1 MAYNKTKVREQLREL
16 MGKLY
21 GEVEANNLSIDKFA
35 DFTESLDEL
44 WNISSDLYQPD
55 HKGNYQSLD
64 VNRYGTLIAAYGK
77 SLDLAKSVYAQAN
90 GVKGTDT
97 LKEIVM
103 NVEAVLTTDMG
114 ALENIVPGRD
124 VTLPEVVEKGRTI
137 TLDMGN
143 ATLAGMG
150 GQMSSRI
157 PVEFSLQGGSV
168 KKGFFTKKSVVAG
181 KEELIAVMDK
191 VAEKYPQYQMF
202 INRLKEV
209 DDKVLFDERNWYVLD
224 TVIEYPGQE
233 DPKKYFIK
241 DLFIGDEAKTFGLD
255 DTMVKEI
262 VGRDDFLQFYDDLQQ
277 SLDPVLL
284 GNKCYTNNSHWL
296 GGKAGER
303 IDSRNSAMS
312 MVSKLLGKPK
322 LIAPA
327 ENMTLLINGEK
338 IEGTFM
344 ENAVG
349 KEAYGLSS
357 DDPMRNYGPSTYDN
371 PQMFDDIASIQVI
384 DYICGNIDRHEGNFF
399 MRFEGEGNEAK
410 LVGLTAIDNDLS
422 FGLNIEGRSRV
433 GNKWISPQEMGVIG
447 KEMAL
452 KILALDESTLKVAL
466 GGYSL
471 SEEQI
476 MEAWKRTNILK
487 DKIKEGMEH
496 YRDIP
501 EGHLDEA
508 VLRVVDEEHWRDY
521 SIETIAKVAGKS
533 QFNVFTRMPLLIKE
547 HENTK
552 LRTKFLREKAV
563 REFALNQSNPV
574 SNMRQQRLRGEIV
587 RDEMFVPAQPDPIKT
602 GAVETMDLEIPV
614 DCNVATVGGAMSKRK
629 LVSYIDEKGK
639 EVKGFFTSRFEL
651 DRETKVNK
659 IVEELSEKYPKYEY
673 FLQLLNKNLKEGF
686 NIRELSHKG
695 LPGFSIGD
703 IQMLQSDPQ
712 FVEMQNEAVTRIAG
726 FEKLKN
732 DYSNLLSASAESTI
746 DLRNVA
752 MTEISELMG
761 IDNLLAGSRA
771 MRIKQGD
778 EIVKGVFMDM
788 AEGKDYNRTSI
799 DDEMF
804 TYDEA
809 VYNNAPGLKS
819 LADIQILDFV
829 CMNMDRHVGNLMFQF
844 EGEGTKNPKFVGVQG
859 IDNDLSFSTK
869 RVTMDSEVMVNS
881 GSLDDIN
888 VISEELAEFCKNPNI
903 TAVEQIMKNCS
914 MGGKEMTAV
923 IDRIALLK
931 QRIEEGKI
939 EVVSQEAWKEKT
951 ITQLQHGANIFSRV
965 KEGVID
971 YKKTL
976 SPARIEQM
984 REKEHEERELQFT
997 QGNKIHISDQEIA
1010 QAREK
1015 KAAAKEE
1022 RQRERQSRN
1031 LSANEKI
1038 IDDRISLEDDFKR
1051 EQIENKSAVD
1061 VLGGDHRN
1069 ALMENL
1075 KELDVS
1081 LKQADHFFGG
1091 STEFTKM
1098 KEGFRDLVNFMDNL
1112 PDSTAKLKYTERLQ
1126 LMEDFKEQLQYM
1138 ELVAKAMSDKVA
1150 SMSKPGKNQMDRK
1163 NAADRMIE
1171 FAKEQQKL
1179 VSLAGRKTTARQ
1191 DIIIGEQRRKEAE
1204 PLRDYIDKQYGKR
1217 ELNPRIR
1224 EQRIDY
1230 EIKQGM
1236 TIVANAIESGKT
1248 VSNANAKELIAF
1260 VIVDHYIKLNRAKG
1274 NTEVVDNLLSNVVRA
1289 KNSIVENPFVEEISA
1304 ELARNPD
1311 IFAEQLMN
1319 PRHID
1324 AIAKQFFDN
1333 EQRRKRNLDTENP
1346 QRNVEQAQ
1354 IGEQKAE
1361 EERNVAEDTDFVL
1374 NL

>member
-21 GEVEANNLSIDKFA
+21 GEVEANKLSIDKFA

-55 HKGNYQSLD
+55 HEGNYQSLD
-64 VNRYGTLIAAYGK
+64 ANHYGRLIAAYGK

-157 PVEFSLQGGSV
+157 PVEFPMPDGSV

-181 KEELIAVMDK
+181 KEELIAAADK
-191 VAEKYPQYQMF
+191 VAEKYPQYQTF
-202 INRLKEV
+202 INLFKEV
-209 DDKVLFDERNWYVLD
+209 DDKVLLDERNWYGLD
-224 TVIEYPGQE
+224 AA
-233 DPKKYFIK
+233 IK
-241 DLFIGDEAKTFGLD
+241 FSRGKEPQKFFTENLFTDTAKTFGLD
-255 DTMVKEI
+255 DAMVGEL
-262 VGRDDFLQFYDDLQQ
+262 VGRDDFIQFYDDLLQ

-284 GNKCYTNNSHWL
+284 GNKCYTNKSQWL

-312 MVSKLLGKPK
+312 MVSKLLGKPT

-349 KEAYGLSS
+349 KEAYGLSA

-371 PQMFDDIASIQVI
+371 PQMFDDISSIQVI

-399 MRFEGEGNEAK
+399 MRFEGEGNEAR

-422 FGLNIEGRSRV
+422 FGLNIGDSSHV
-433 GNKWISPQEMGVIG
+433 GNQWIKPQEMGVIG

-466 GGYSL
+466 SGYSL
-471 SEEQI
+471 SKEQI

-496 YRDIP
+496 YRDVP
-501 EGHLDEA
+501 EGQLDREI
-508 VLRVVDEEHWRDY
+508 LRVVDEEHWRDY
-521 SIETIAKVAGKS
+521 SIETIAKVATAS
-533 QFNVFTRMPLLIKE
+533 QFNVFTRIPTLIKE
-547 HENTK
+547 HENRK
-552 LRTKFLREKAV
+552 IMEKSQREEAV
-563 REFALNQSNPV
+563 RVFALKQPNPV
-574 SNMRQQRLRGEIV
+574 SNVRVQRLHGEVV

-602 GAVETMDLEIPV
+602 GAVRTIDLELPV
-614 DCNVATVGGAMSKRK
+614 DRKAATVGGAMSQRK
-629 LVSYIDEKGK
+629 LVSYIDENGK
-639 EVKGFFTSRFEL
+639 EVKGFFTNRFEL
-651 DRETKVNK
+651 DRETQINK
-659 IVEELSEKYPKYEY
+659 IIEELSEKYPKYEH
-673 FLQLLNKNLKEGF
+673 FLQLLHKNLKEGF
-686 NIRELSHKG
+686 GITELSRKG

-712 FVEMQNEAVTRIAG
+712 FMEMQNEAVTRIAG
-726 FEKLKN
+726 FEKLRR
-732 DYSNLLSASAESTI
+732 DYSNFLGASAESTI

-761 IDNLLAGSRA
+761 LDNLLAGSRA

-778 EIVKGVFMDM
+778 EIVEGVFMDM
-788 AEGKDYNRTSI
+788 AVGKDYNRTSI
-799 DDEMF
+799 DDAMF
-804 TYDEA
+804 EYDES

-829 CMNMDRHVGNLMFQF
+829 CMNMDRHLGNMMFQF
-844 EGEGTKNPKFVGVQG
+844 EGEGTKNPRFVGVQG
-859 IDNDLSFSTK
+859 IDNDLSFSSK
-869 RVTMDSEVMVNS
+869 RVTMDSQVMVDD
-881 GSLDDIN
+881 GVLDDIN
-888 VISEELAEFCKNPNI
+888 VISEELAEFCKHPNV

-939 EVVSQEAWKEKT
+939 EVVSKEAWKEKT
-951 ITQLQHGANIFSRV
+951 ISQLQHGANIFSRV
-965 KEGVID
+965 KKGVID

-976 SPARIEQM
+976 STSKIEQM
-984 REKEHEERELQFT
+984 RNSEQEGKELQFT

-1010 QAREK
+1010 QARDIKET
-1015 KAAAKEE
+1015 AKEE
-1022 RQRERQSRN
+1022 RQRERQSRG
-1031 LSANEKI
+1031 LSANEKM
-1038 IDDRISLEDDFKR
+1038 IDDRISLEDDLKH
-1051 EQIENKSAVD
+1051 EQIENQSAVD
-1061 VLGGDHRN
+1061 ILGEDHRN

-1075 KELDVS
+1075 KELEAS

-1098 KEGFRDLVNFMDNL
+1098 KDGFRDLVNFMDNL
-1112 PDSTAKLKYTERLQ
+1112 PDSTVKLSNTERLQ
-1126 LMEDFKEQLQYM
+1126 LMEDYKENLQYV

-1150 SMSKPGKNQMDRK
+1150 AMSKPGSNQMDRK
-1163 NAADRMIE
+1163 NAADKMIT
-1171 FAKEQQKL
+1171 FAKTEQEL
-1179 VSLAGRKTTARQ
+1179 VSLANRNIAARQ
-1191 DIIIGEQRRKEAE
+1191 ENLLAEQRKREAI
-1204 PLRDYIDKQYGKR
+1204 PFRNYINELFGDQ
-1217 ELNPRIR
+1217 ELNPRNR
-1224 EQRIDY
+1224 DQRIDY

-1236 TIVANAIESGKT
+1236 GIVASAIESGKT
-1248 VSNANAKELIAF
+1248 VSNANAKDLIAS
-1260 VIVDHYIKLNRAKG
+1260 VIIDHYIKEAQEKNKIDR
-1274 NTEVVDNLLSNVVRA
+1274 VDEYLSNVGELKNRLVR
-1289 KNSIVENPFVEEISA
+1289 NPFVEEIA
-1304 ELARNPD
+1304 GELARNPE

-1319 PRHID
+1319 PKHLEG
-1324 AIAKQFFDN
+1324 IAKQFESN
-1333 EQRRKRNLDTENP
+1333 EIRRQRTLNAENP

-1354 IGEQKAE
+1354 QGEQQVEANRNGAE
-1361 EERNVAEDTDFVL
+1361 QAEFFL